1 MKLIS
6 QLFGYFFIGFAA
18 MAVLSACYAPFYFLL
33 RKRFSFWRQAAGF
46 LLGVCVIVISTVT
59 VLDQALCN
67 LLDTST
73 IFSTYHRINLIPL
86 QFLFE
91 AQVGDANMF
100 IQAIA
105 NLFMFVPLGFVL
117 PIALPRLRT
126 FGKSARTMAIFSL
139 SIEVFQYFI
148 GRATDIDDL
157 LLNTLGGILGYG
169 LFRCFSRLLCHHN
182 WWQTLCGIVMTCRS

>member
-18 MAVLSACYAPFYFLL
+18 MAALSTCYAPFYFLL
-33 RKRFSFWRQAAGF
+33 RKRFSFWRQVAGF

-67 LLDTST
+67 LLDTGT

-105 NLFMFVPLGFVL
+105 NLFMFLPLGFIV

-126 FGKSARTMAIFSL
+126 FWKSARAMLLFSL

-169 LFRCFSRLLCHHN
+169 LFRCFSHLLRHHI
-182 WWQTLCGIVMTCRS
+182 WWQKLCGNDTP